1 MTLNST
7 FPIFDRL
14 PPAIDIRAA
23 VQADLL
29 LPQASIAPRYF
40 YDAMGCVLYEAITH
54 LPEYYPT
61 QTEIAILREAT
72 PALAQA
78 LGIGRQLIDLGS
90 GDSVKAAKL
99 LLPLQCSA
107 YVAVD
112 IARSAIESAL
122 PKLAKIAPQV
132 SLSGVVTDF
141 AGTLDLSGA
150 LNETPRLFFYP
161 GSSIGNFDP
170 LAAEQFLQRVRA
182 QCRSGKDALLIG
194 VDSVKETARLKLAYD
209 DPLGVTAAFN
219 LNVLRHLNAIADTDF
234 DVAQWQH
241 IGFFN
246 EHASRIEMHLQA
258 RQSLDVRVGT
268 QVRHF
273 ASGERIHTENSYKY
287 TRESFEQLLDR
298 AGFAT
303 VNYFTDTRT
312 DFHVFFAQA
321 R

>member
-1 MTLNST
+1 MTLNPT

-14 PPAIDIRAA
+14 PPAVDIRSAL
-23 VQADLL
+23 QADLMAT
-29 LPQASIAPRYF
+29 QARIAPRYF

-61 QTEIAILREAT
+61 QTEIAILRDAT

-78 LGIGRQLIDLGS
+78 LGGGRQLIDLGS
-90 GDSVKAAKL
+90 GDSVKASKL

-107 YVAVD
+107 Y
-112 IARSAIESAL
+112 AL
-122 PKLAKIAPQV
+122 C
-132 SLSGVVTDF
+132 GVVTDF
-141 AGTLDLSGA
+141 AGTLNLNDA
-150 LNETPRLFFYP
+150 LTEAPRLFFYP

-170 LAAEQFLQRVRA
+170 PAAQQFLERVRA
-182 QCRSGKDALLIG
+182 QCRTGKDALLIG
-194 VDSVKETARLKLAYD
+194 VDSVKESARLNLAYD

-219 LNVLRHLNAIADTDF
+219 LNVLRHLNAIADTNF

-258 RQSLDVRVGT
+258 RHALQVHVGANI
-268 QVRHF
+268 RRF
-273 ASGERIHTENSYKY
+273 ESGERIHTENSYKY
-287 TRESFEQLLDR
+287 TRENFEQLLMR

-303 VNYFTDTRT
+303 SHYFTDART
-312 DFHVFFAQA
+312 DFHVFFAEA

>member
-1 MTLNST
+1 MTLNPT

-23 VQADLL
+23 VQADLMH
-29 LPQASIAPRYF
+29 PQASIAPRYF

-61 QTEIAILREAT
+61 QTEIAILRDAT
-72 PALAQA
+72 PILAQS
-78 LGIGRQLIDLGS
+78 LGAGRQLIDLGS

-99 LLPLQCSA
+99 LLPLQCSS

-132 SLSGVVTDF
+132 ALTGVVTDF
-141 AGTLDLSGA
+141 AGALNLNGA
-150 LNETPRLFFYP
+150 LNDSPRLFFYP

-170 LAAEQFLQRVRA
+170 VAAQQFLARVRA
-182 QCRSGKDALLIG
+182 QSRSGKDALLIG
-194 VDSVKETARLKLAYD
+194 VDSIKESARLNLAYD

-234 DVAQWQH
+234 DVSQWKH

-246 EHASRIEMHLQA
+246 EQASRIEMHLEA
-258 RQSLDVRVGT
+258 RQALNVRVGDAL
-268 QVRHF
+268 RSF

-287 TRESFEQLLDR
+287 TRQSFEALLAS
-298 AGFAT
+298 AGFETAH
-303 VNYFTDTRT
+303 YFTNART